1 MAERQPEEEEKQ
13 FPCEFCP
20 NAYKSAKALKAHM
33 KEKHANEPSLQ
44 EAIKNAPKDKCP
56 FCRNPFGNV
65 VKHKRVCASNP
76 EVPTRVTPLPAH
88 LLDDD
93 MVITLRHVFFES
105 PLLNQTM
112 GAFSSGQHLHADCTD
127 PKCMDSRCMLGIR
140 TMQGVQNFLALAI
153 FLSDFGL
160 RLEVVKDVTLGGLQE
175 GAMELNLSGGVLKI
189 VRDFTWVLRPTNDPK
204 FQPFERASWTSM
216 RKLLGGIIKR
226 ADQLLWDA
234 ANRPKELGSH
244 EFERL
249 AMDEFDALAGPNQGA
264 SYEFAM
270 TESQQLALQLPENLV
285 DGGGEEDG
293 GGNASSTS
301 EDLLAGYN
309 PGNDGA
315 SSDSESTSLGIR
327 NPPPVPA
334 PRPKRVATD
343 LKLMEA
349 GLSGGGGGGK
359 NPPTVPASRRKR
371 VTTDSKQME
380 AGPSTSSGGGG
391 SGGGKNPPT
400 VPASR
405 RKRVTTDSKPM
416 EAGPSTSSGG
426 GSGGGKNPPPVPAPR
441 AKVQVQNGVPLSGS
455 DSESSIGEEEREA
468 RAMQDELDRD
478 LASGQFIIDLGNGQ
492 TQVLQ
497 PGLRVY
503 TPLSGDDAEFFHKFK
518 EYLSPRGR
526 PERATEEC
534 ISLIRDFS
542 RYQKERTRDFSLT
555 RLSFL
560 WHLPRREDL
569 LLLPL
574 PWNWLAEFQEKKTR
588 DAAHCAYN
596 DLLDY
601 LEHLLVR
608 HGGKYISSEEILQR
622 HQYLQDIEEEVLQ
635 THPYKTFA
643 RE

>member
-13 FPCEFCP
+13 FRCKFCP

-33 KEKHANEPSLQ
+33 REKHADNPLLE
-44 EAIKNAPKDKCP
+44 EAIKSAPKDTCP
-56 FCRNPFGNV
+56 FCREPFGNV
-65 VKHKRVCASNP
+65 VKHRRHCKSNP

-112 GAFSSGQHLHADCTD
+112 GAFSSGQHLHAGCKDQE
-127 PKCMDSRCMLGIR
+127 CMDSRCMLGIR

-226 ADQLLWDA
+226 ADQRLWDA

-315 SSDSESTSLGIR
+315 SSDFESTSLGNP

-334 PRPKRVATD
+334 PRPKRVTTD
-343 LKLMEA
+343 LKPMEAGLSGGGGGGGKIPPPVPAPSPKRVTTDSKPMEA

-359 NPPTVPASRRKR
+359 IPPPVPAPR
-371 VTTDSKQME
+371 
-380 AGPSTSSGGGG
+380 P
-391 SGGGKNPPT
+391 
-400 VPASR
+400 
-405 RKRVTTDSKPM
+405 KRVTTDSKPT
-416 EAGPSTSSGG
+416 EAGPSTFGGG
-426 GSGGGKNPPPVPAPR
+426 GSNPPPVPASMP
-441 AKVQVQNGVPLSGS
+441 KVQVQKAVSSSGS
-455 DSESSIGEEEREA
+455 DSESSIDEEEREA

-497 PGLRVY
+497 PGLRVL
-503 TPLSGDDAEFFHKFK
+503 TSLSGDDAEFFRKFK
-518 EYLSPRGR
+518 EYLRPRGR
-526 PERATEEC
+526 PEGATEEC
-534 ISLIRDFS
+534 ISLISDFS
-542 RYQKERTRDFSLT
+542 RYQKDKNGGAFSLV

-560 WHLPRREDL
+560 WHLPSREDL

-608 HGGKYISSEEILQR
+608 HRGKYISSEESLLR
-622 HQYLQDIEEEVLQ
+622 HQYLQDIEREVLR
-635 THPYKTFA
+635 THPHKTFA